1 MWGGFI
7 LSEQDKEMLRDVFAG
22 LALVGI
28 IVKYGGEDTESA
40 SLTAYEYADQMMLAR
55 EGKEEPESGIVAVK
69 PKRKRPL

>member
-1 MWGGFI
+1 MND
-7 LSEQDKEMLRDVFAG
+7 QDKEMLRDIFAG

-55 EGKEEPESGIVAVK
+55 KTKEPEEAGIVAVK
-69 PKRKRPL
+69 PKRRVK

>member
-1 MWGGFI
+1 MRGGFI

-40 SLTAYEYADQMMLAR
+40 SITAYEYADQMMKAR
-55 EGKEEPESGIVAVK
+55 EPKEPEEAGIVAVK
-69 PKRKRPL
+69 PKRRVK

>member
-1 MWGGFI
+1 MWGGFV

-69 PKRKRPL
+69 PKRRVK